1 MDKPMSGFAFKI
13 MALGFRIRDFF
24 RPRIDLLKEVGIG
37 PGFRVLDYGCGPGSY
52 IAPLAELVSASG
64 EIYALDIHPLA
75 INEVQAIAAYKGLT
89 NVKTI
94 QSDCDTGLPDNS
106 MDIVLLYDTFH
117 DLARPEDVL
126 RELNRVLKP
135 SGTLSFTDH
144 HMKERDI
151 ITRVTNTD
159 LFRLSRKGDKTYS
172 FSKKGEQASSA
183 PPNKALTADGLNAA
197 SG

>member
-1 MDKPMSGFAFKI
+1 MELIAVDKPMSGFAFKF

-24 RPRIDLLKEVGIG
+24 RPRIDLLKEVGIE

-52 IAPLAELVSASG
+52 IVPLAELVGASG

-75 INEVQAIAAYKGLT
+75 INEVKTIASHKGLT

-94 QSDCDTGLPDNS
+94 QSDCDTWLPDNS

-117 DLARPEDVL
+117 DLARPDDVL
-126 RELNRVLKP
+126 QELHRVLKP
-135 SGTLSFTDH
+135 GGTLSLSDH

-151 ITRVTNTD
+151 LTRVTNTG
-159 LFRLSRKGDKTYS
+159 LFRLSRKGDKRYS
-172 FSKKGEQASSA
+172 FSKKG
-183 PPNKALTADGLNAA
+183 
-197 SG
+197 